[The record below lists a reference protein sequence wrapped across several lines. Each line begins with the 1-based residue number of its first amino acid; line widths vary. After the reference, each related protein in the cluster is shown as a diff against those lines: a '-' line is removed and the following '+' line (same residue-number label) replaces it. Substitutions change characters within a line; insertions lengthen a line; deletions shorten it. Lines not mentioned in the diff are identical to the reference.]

1 MEKEITLKADEALE
15 YIKTNVEH
23 HDTIEISY
31 NRIYA
36 PGTVLG
42 IEEDV
47 IDGEEVLNLT
57 IHLNGEIVSDTVEV
71 NLHAIKNDILE
82 IRHTRGEKSTV
93 IVVTE

>member
-1 MEKEITLKADEALE
+1 MEKEITLKADEVIE
-15 YIKTNVEH
+15 YIKTNVQH

-42 IEEDV
+42 MEEDV

-71 NLHAIKNDILE
+71 NMHAIKDDIIE
-82 IRHTRGEKSTV
+82 IIHTRGEQSTV

>member
-82 IRHTRGEKSTV
+82 IRHTRGEKSTI

>member
-82 IRHTRGEKSTV
+82 VRHTRGEKSTI

>member
-42 IEEDV
+42 IEEDI

-82 IRHTRGEKSTV
+82 IRHTRGEKSTI

>member
-42 IEEDV
+42 IEGDV

-82 IRHTRGEKSTV
+82 IRHTRGEKSTL

>member
-82 IRHTRGEKSTV
+82 IRHTNGEKSTV

>member
-1 MEKEITLKADEALE
+1 MEKEITLKAEEVIE

-47 IDGEEVLNLT
+47 IDGEEALNLT
-57 IHLNGEIVSDTVEV
+57 IHLNGEIVNDTVEV
-71 NLHAIKNDILE
+71 NMHAIKDDILE